1 MNPLDIEAV
10 HEAFELLVEELSS
23 KSLAARR
30 RHEQLR
36 LGSPHEL
43 GLVQRVE
50 AEARCVQAGLAAG
63 VTCGDRVALLVPL
76 VTAAAEFDAELPA
89 GGALLS
95 SEHGE
100 SRQMTRAVV
109 AHLVGEFSFRFLAG
123 RPAAAAFY
131 KEAEVVIDTICSLHF
146 QDWQKLANREAT

>member
-1 MNPLDIEAV
+1 MSSLDIEAV
-10 HEAFELLVEELSS
+10 HEALELLVEDLHS
-23 KSLAARR
+23 KSLAALR

-36 LGSPHEL
+36 LASRHQL

-63 VTCGDRVALLVPL
+63 VTYGDRVARLVGL
-76 VTAAAEFDAELPA
+76 VTAAAEFDAEFPA

-100 SRQMTRAVV
+100 PRQMTRAVV
-109 AHLVGEFSFRFLAG
+109 AHLVGEFSFRFLTG
-123 RPAAAAFY
+123 RQAEGFY
-131 KEAEVVIDTICSLHF
+131 EEAEVVIDTICSLHF
-146 QDWQKLANREAT
+146 QDWQKLAKREAA